1 MEDNILNFSL
11 NKCVANIYTLFNYLE
26 KSGIYLANSDHS
38 KKILICL
45 FPIIPNLSSKLYY
58 KLFADNLNQMVWP
71 QINHKLLEEEEFE
84 LPIQIKGKL
93 ISVLKTKKGYQES
106 DIKKLIYQIDKIKAK
121 IEGKKVIRI
130 INVQDKI
137 INIITN

>member
-1 MEDNILNFSL
+1 MENNILTFSL
-11 NKCVANIYTLFNYLE
+11 NKCVANIYTLFNHLE
-26 KSGIYLANSDHS
+26 KSKIYLGNSDYS

-45 FPIIPNLSSKLYY
+45 FPIIPNLSSSLYQ
-58 KLFADNLNQMVWP
+58 KLFDDKMDSIHWP
-71 QINHKLLEEEEFE
+71 SVNHKLLEEEEIE

-93 ISVLKTKKGYQES
+93 TSTLKTKKGYQEN
-106 DIKKLIYQIDKIKAK
+106 DILKLIYQIDKIKAK
-121 IEGKKVIRI
+121 IDGKKVIKV